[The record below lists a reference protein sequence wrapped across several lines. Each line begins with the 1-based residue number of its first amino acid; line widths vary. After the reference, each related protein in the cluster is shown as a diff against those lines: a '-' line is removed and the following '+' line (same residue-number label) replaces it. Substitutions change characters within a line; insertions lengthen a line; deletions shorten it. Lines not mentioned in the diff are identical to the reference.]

1 MFWLLVVWFLF
12 GFFGGA
18 FFLFVLFRW
27 LTGFPVLCI
36 WDAQVRRHFQDC
48 HHRHDERSNGAK
60 KKDSSKPLLLAR
72 WFQRH
77 YDCND
82 WCWEAGQGSIGF
94 LVGL

>member
-60 KKDSSKPLLLAR
+60 KKTHRNRFYWLGGSKGITTAMIGVGRPAR
-72 WFQRH
+72 
-77 YDCND
+77 D
-82 WCWEAGQGSIGF
+82 
-94 LVGL
+94 L